1 MLLNRFIIFLIS
13 GPLLVINVFLAF
25 YFRNYDVLLILVFE
39 DYVHVLITLHLL
51 YLFESTFTLV
61 VHFVKFSS
69 PFVPPLLALHNFL
82 QSGVLDSSLF

>member
-1 MLLNRFIIFLIS
+1 MLLNRFVIFLIS

-39 DYVHVLITLHLL
+39 NDVHVLITLHLL

-61 VHFVKFSS
+61 VHFVKLGS
-69 PFVPPLLALHNFL
+69 PFVPLLLALHNFL